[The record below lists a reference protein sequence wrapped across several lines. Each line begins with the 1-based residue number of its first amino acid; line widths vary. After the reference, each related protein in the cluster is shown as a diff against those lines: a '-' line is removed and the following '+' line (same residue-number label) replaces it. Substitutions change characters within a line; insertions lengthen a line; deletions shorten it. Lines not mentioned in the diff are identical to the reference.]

1 MGSAFGGIFGQLSL
15 ERATVQT
22 EQARGLGRV
31 PPAFDEDAVDVLPL
45 DAVERHRL
53 ERRRVR
59 LVCSRRRALPSS

>member
-1 MGSAFGGIFGQLSL
+1 
-15 ERATVQT
+15 
-22 EQARGLGRV
+22 
-31 PPAFDEDAVDVLPL
+31 VLPL